1 MIKVAPASLLVGI
14 VLVLSIA
21 GCVQE
26 PSPAADATRAPA
38 TAHPTSA
45 PSEDSAE
52 PSQSGP
58 GIPPTTGDLTVT
70 PTGMAPLVVGQ
81 PVPDAASVTELVT
94 WNPTLCLSEG
104 DAPVDPAVAPEPY
117 TGAWQTAYSDAPLAY
132 GGGTGEPFSLIT
144 ADGLQ
149 GGAIAQMMVR
159 GSEVSTEEG
168 VAPGATRDD
177 LEAAYPEFDSIVRG
191 QASDVYVIRGADGGA
206 LWFEVANGVAEG
218 DEYWDEGIVER
229 VLWISIMPTD
239 VEPRA
244 RSGGDSAGPCPQ

>member
-14 VLVLSIA
+14 VLVLSIV

-26 PSPAADATRAPA
+26 SDPTADATRAPA
-38 TAHPTSA
+38 TAHPTST
-45 PSEDSAE
+45 PSASSAE
-52 PSQSGP
+52 PTESAP
-58 GIPPTTGDLTVT
+58 GVRPAAGDLTVT
-70 PTGMAPLVVGQ
+70 PTGIAPLVVGQ
-81 PVPDAASVTELVT
+81 PVPDAAAVTELVT
-94 WNPTLCLSEG
+94 WNPTRCLSAG
-104 DAPVDPAVAPEPY
+104 DAPADPAAAPEPY
-117 TGAWQTAYSDAPLAY
+117 AGAWQTAYPDAPLAY

-144 ADGLQ
+144 ADGLR

-159 GSEVSTEEG
+159 GSEVSTDEG

-177 LEAAYPEFDSIVRG
+177 LEAAYPEFDTIVRG
-191 QASDVYVIRGADGGA
+191 EASDVYVIRGADGGA